1 MIIGEIISAILSNF
15 VVTLLA
21 IAIVMSIVKIRRAK
35 LSRRPYS
42 AVYIVWGELLFY
54 MYGIGAIYGGFFH
67 AYFGTMA
74 AAGIGW
80 QNSPFQYELGWF
92 EIGYGLTAAMS
103 LWRGYQFRLA
113 VTLPYSIFLLAAAAQ
128 HIKMMLV
135 QHNYA
140 ANNAGVLL
148 WLGDIAVPI
157 AVLLTAFLARRDHW
171 PWPSE

>member
-92 EIGYGLTAAMS
+92 EIGIGLAALFARRQNYG
-103 LWRGYQFRLA
+103 YRLA
-113 VTLPYSIFLLAAAAQ
+113 LTIPIVVFSFAAAAQ
-128 HIKMMLV
+128 HIALMLTK
-135 QHNYA
+135 HNFA
-140 ANNAGVLL
+140 PNNAGMML
-148 WLGDIAVPI
+148 WLNDIIMPLILAWV
-157 AVLLTAFLARRDHW
+157 AFAARDAGR
-171 PWPSE
+171 